1 MLAELLG
8 DIAVLL
14 DRVDALPPEVHQATQ
29 TLSKAADR
37 AAQTVVLVDGQL
49 AALAKQAKVAAMQHV
64 AKETH
69 ALFDRIAKE
78 QRALMTE
85 AARAIVAREVGP
97 PLQRLAGTL
106 AEITRQA
113 HAPWRVW
120 LTHAAT
126 AALAVAVTVVLYA
139 APWL

>member
-1 MLAELLG
+1 RRLLCGDGTGTRFGPGRCNRRVTFMGRPTTAREALLAELLG

-69 ALFDRIAKE
+69 ALFDRIAQE
-78 QRALMTE
+78 QRALMT
-85 AARAIVAREVGP
+85 
-97 PLQRLAGTL
+97 
-106 AEITRQA
+106 
-113 HAPWRVW
+113 
-120 LTHAAT
+120 
-126 AALAVAVTVVLYA
+126 
-139 APWL
+139 